1 MLKILFQ
8 GDSITDAGR
17 EDRAG
22 GSSMGIGYPVMVAGE
37 LGVREPGKYKF
48 TNLGVGGNKI
58 VDLYARFNRDFVRR
72 EPDVVSILIGVND
85 VWHYTD
91 NNEVETDRF
100 EKIYRSLVQDLLE
113 KLPNVKIMIMGCFVL
128 DGYFTHENFELFKK
142 EVPLRAA
149 AAKKIAEEFGLPF
162 IDLQARFDAAMERY
176 PESSHW
182 LKDGVHPAPAG
193 HKLIADAW
201 IETFETLGL

>member
-1 MLKILFQ
+1 MEIARRRPGRGLTGKGDVDMTEGSIFMVLLRFSLPLLVGNLFQ
-8 GDSITDAGR
+8 QLYNMVDTWVIGQSGDNA
-17 EDRAG
+17 AYAAV
-22 GSSMGIGYPVMVAGE
+22 GS
-37 LGVREPGKYKF
+37 
-48 TNLGVGGNKI
+48 VGPIIN
-58 VDLYARFNRDFVRR
+58 
-72 EPDVVSILIGVND
+72 ILIGVND

-91 NNEVETDRF
+91 NNEVEADRF
-100 EKIYRSLVQDLLE
+100 EKMYRILVQDLLE
-113 KLPNVKIMIMGCFVL
+113 KLPDVKIMIMGCFVL
-128 DGYFTHENFELFKK
+128 DGYFTHENFEFFSK
-142 EVPLRAA
+142 EVSLRAA

-162 IDLQARFDAAMERY
+162 IDLQARFDAAMARY